1 MKHKRIIPSLI
12 AMLLTTLITSVLV
25 AEEHPSEHQGGHNE
39 HRHHVAVFSG
49 NTHSEGEDGAT
60 FGMDY
65 EYRIMDWLG
74 AGILYDYAGEQ
85 LDSHIVALPIF
96 LHPFGNVKLL
106 VAPGIEHK
114 HHHDENLLRL
124 GVIYDWHINSYSVS
138 PVVEADF
145 VHGKAS
151 YVYGISVGRGF

>member
-1 MKHKRIIPSLI
+1 MKHKGTIAGLI
-12 AMLLTTLITSVLV
+12 TILLVALTTQALA
-25 AEEHPSEHQGGHNE
+25 AEGHSSEHQGGHTE
-39 HRHHVAVFSG
+39 HRHHVALFSG

-85 LDSHIVALPIF
+85 LDSHVVALPIF
-96 LHPFGNVKLL
+96 LHPIGNVKLL

-114 HHHDENLLRL
+114 HHEDENLLRL

-138 PVVEADF
+138 PVVEVDL

-151 YVYGISVGRGF
+151 YIYGISVGRGF